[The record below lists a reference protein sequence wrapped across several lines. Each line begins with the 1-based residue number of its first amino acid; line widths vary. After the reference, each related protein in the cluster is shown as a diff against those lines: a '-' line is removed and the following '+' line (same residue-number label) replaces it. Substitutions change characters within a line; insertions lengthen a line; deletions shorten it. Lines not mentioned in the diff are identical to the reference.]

1 MTSLT
6 IGIISAAC
14 ICGGAAVGYALQRVL
29 PKHHLSKEAQDA
41 VKLAVGVIATSTA
54 LVLGLLVSSSKGQ
67 FDAMGSRLVQFGANV
82 IILDNTLAEYGPEA
96 KSAREELRR
105 SLETTLQRIWPEERT
120 GRGKSTIAVIE
131 HGVTID
137 AVRAKLRELKPGTDE
152 QRALL
157 AQAQQIVSDIS
168 RSRWMLIEDAQRG
181 LPPILLG
188 VLVFWLTLLFVSF
201 GLFAPRNWMV
211 FLALLVSACSM
222 AAAIFLVLE
231 MNSPLDGLMKIS
243 SAPLRKALE
252 FMGQ

>member
-1 MTSLT
+1 MSSLT

-14 ICGGAAVGYALQRVL
+14 ICGGALVGYALQRVL
-29 PKHHLSKEAQDA
+29 PKHHLSKDAQDA

-54 LVLGLLVSSSKGQ
+54 LVLGLLVSSSKAQ
-67 FDAMGSRLVQFGANV
+67 FDAMGSRVVQFGANLIV
-82 IILDNTLAEYGPEA
+82 LDNTLAEYGPEA
-96 KSAREELRR
+96 KPAREQLRR
-105 SLETTLQRIWPEERT
+105 GVETTLQRLWPEERT
-120 GRGKSTIAVIE
+120 GRSTLAAME
-131 HGVTID
+131 RGNDID
-137 AVRAKLRELKPGTDE
+137 ALRAMLRDLKPITDE

-157 AQAQQIVSDIS
+157 AQARQIASEIS
-168 RSRWMLIEDAQRG
+168 HSRWTVIEDAQRG

-211 FLALLVSACSM
+211 FLALIVSACSM

-252 FMGQ
+252 FVGQ

>member
-6 IGIISAAC
+6 IGIITAGC
-14 ICGGAAVGYALQRVL
+14 ICGGALVGFALQRLL
-29 PKHHLSKEAQDA
+29 PKHHLSKDAQDMI
-41 VKLAVGVIATSTA
+41 KLAVGVIATSTA

-96 KSAREELRR
+96 KPVRDQLRQSVEE
-105 SLETTLQRIWPEERT
+105 TLWRIWPEERT
-120 GRGKSTIAVIE
+120 GGSTMKVIE
-131 HGVTID
+131 SGSAID
-137 AVRAKLRELKPGTDE
+137 AVRATLRTLKPVTDE
-152 QRALL
+152 QRASL
-157 AQAQQIVSDIS
+157 AQAHQIVNDIS
-168 RSRWMLIEDAQRG
+168 RSRWVLIEEAQRG

-188 VLVFWLTLLFVSF
+188 VLVFWLALLFVSF
-201 GLFAPRNWMV
+201 GLFAPRNV
-211 FLALLVSACSM
+211 TVTLALFVSACSM

>member
-6 IGIISAAC
+6 IGMVGAGC
-14 ICGGAAVGYALQRVL
+14 ICGGAVIGYALQRVL

-67 FDAMGSRLVQFGANV
+67 FDAMGARLVQFGANV
-82 IILDNTLAEYGPEA
+82 IILDSTLAEYGPEA
-96 KSAREELRR
+96 KPAREQLRR
-105 SLETTLQRIWPEERT
+105 GVETTLQRVWPEERT
-120 GRGKSTIAVIE
+120 GESSMKAIERGTA
-131 HGVTID
+131 ID
-137 AVRAKLRELKPGTDE
+137 ALRVALQDLKPATEE
-152 QRALL
+152 QRATL
-157 AQAQQIVSDIS
+157 AQARQIANEIS
-168 RSRWMLIEDAQRG
+168 RSRWVLIEDAQRG

-188 VLVFWLTLLFVSF
+188 VLIFWLTLLFLSF
-201 GLFAPRNWMV
+201 GLFAPRNLMV
-211 FLALLVSACSM
+211 FLALIVSACSM

-252 FMGQ
+252 FVGP

>member
-14 ICGGAAVGYALQRVL
+14 ICGGALVGFALQRVL
-29 PKHHLSKEAQDA
+29 PAHHLSKDAQDV

-67 FDAMGSRLVQFGANV
+67 FDAMGERLVQFGANV

-96 KSAREELRR
+96 KPVRDQLRQ
-105 SLETTLQRIWPEERT
+105 SVEATLQRVWPEERAGGST
-120 GRGKSTIAVIE
+120 MKAIERGSEV
-131 HGVTID
+131 G
-137 AVRAKLRELKPGTDE
+137 AVRAALRELKPATDE

-157 AQAQQIVSDIS
+157 AQAYQIGNDIS
-168 RSRWMLIEDAQRG
+168 RSRWVLIEEAQRG

-188 VLVFWLTLLFVSF
+188 VLIFWLTLLFVSF
-201 GLFAPRNWMV
+201 GLFAPRNGMV
-211 FLALLVSACSM
+211 IAALIVSACSM

-231 MNSPLDGLMKIS
+231 MNSPLDGLMKVS

-252 FMGQ
+252 FMGH

>member
-6 IGIISAAC
+6 IGIITAAC
-14 ICGGAAVGYALQRVL
+14 ICGGAAVGYGLQRLL
-29 PKHHLSKEAQDA
+29 PKHHLSKDAQDA

-54 LVLGLLVSSSKGQ
+54 LVLGLLVSSSKAQ
-67 FDAMGSRLVQFGANV
+67 FDAMGSRLVQFGANLIV
-82 IILDNTLAEYGPEA
+82 LDNTLAEYGPEA
-96 KSAREELRR
+96 KPAREQLRR
-105 SLETTLQRIWPEERT
+105 GIETTLQRLWPDERLAAGST
-120 GRGKSTIAVIE
+120 MKAIERGSDV
-131 HGVTID
+131 D
-137 AVRAKLRELKPGTDE
+137 AIRATLRELKPMTDE

-157 AQAQQIVSDIS
+157 AQARQIANDIS
-168 RSRWMLIEDAQRG
+168 RARWTVIEDAQRG

-188 VLVFWLTLLFVSF
+188 VLIFWLTLLFLSF

-211 FLALLVSACSM
+211 FLALIVSACSM

-252 FMGQ
+252 FVGQ

>member
-6 IGIISAAC
+6 LGIITAAC
-14 ICGGAAVGYALQRVL
+14 ICGGALLGFALQRVL
-29 PKHHLSKEAQDA
+29 PKHHLSKEAQDMI
-41 VKLAVGVIATSTA
+41 KLAVGVIATSTA

-96 KSAREELRR
+96 KPVRDQLRQSVEETLRR
-105 SLETTLQRIWPEERT
+105 MWPEERT
-120 GRGKSTIAVIE
+120 AGGSTMKVIE
-131 HGVTID
+131 HGSAID
-137 AVRAKLRELKPGTDE
+137 AVRATLRTLKPVTDE
-152 QRALL
+152 QRASL
-157 AQAQQIVSDIS
+157 AQAHQIVNDIS
-168 RSRWMLIEDAQRG
+168 RSRWVLIEEAQRG

-188 VLVFWLTLLFVSF
+188 VLVFWLALLFVSF
-201 GLFAPRNWMV
+201 GLFAPRNV
-211 FLALLVSACSM
+211 TVTLALFVSACSM

>member
-14 ICGGAAVGYALQRVL
+14 ICGGALVGYALQRVL
-29 PKHHLSKEAQDA
+29 PKHHLSKDSQDA

-54 LVLGLLVSSSKGQ
+54 LVLGLLVSSSKAQ
-67 FDAMGSRLVQFGANV
+67 FDAMGSRLVQFGANLIV
-82 IILDNTLAEYGPEA
+82 LDNTLAEYGPE
-96 KSAREELRR
+96 
-105 SLETTLQRIWPEERT
+105 ERT
-120 GRGKSTIAVIE
+120 GRSTLAAME
-131 HGVTID
+131 RGNDID
-137 AVRAKLRELKPGTDE
+137 ALRAMLRELKPMTEE

-157 AQAQQIVSDIS
+157 AQARQIASEIS
-168 RSRWMLIEDAQRG
+168 HSRWTVIEDAQRG

-211 FLALLVSACSM
+211 FLALIVSACSM

-252 FMGQ
+252 FIGQ

>member
-6 IGIISAAC
+6 AGVIAAGC
-14 ICGGAAVGYALQRVL
+14 ICGGALVGFGLQRVL
-29 PKHHLSKEAQDA
+29 PKHHLSKDAQDMI
-41 VKLAVGVIATSTA
+41 KLAVGVIATSTA

-96 KSAREELRR
+96 KPVRDQLRQ
-105 SLETTLQRIWPEERT
+105 SVEVFLQRVWPEERT
-120 GRGKSTIAVIE
+120 GGSTMKVIE
-131 HGVTID
+131 QGNVIG
-137 AVRAKLRELKPGTDE
+137 AFRAALRTLKPATDE
-152 QRALL
+152 QRAAL
-157 AQAQQIVSDIS
+157 AQAQQIANEIS
-168 RSRWMLIEDAQRG
+168 RSRWVLIEESQRG

-188 VLVFWLTLLFVSF
+188 VLVFWLALLFVSF
-201 GLFAPRNWMV
+201 GLFAPRNTTV
-211 FLALLVSACSM
+211 TLALFVSACSM

-231 MNSPLDGLMKIS
+231 MNSPLDGLMKVS

>member
-6 IGIISAAC
+6 IGIITAGC
-14 ICGGAAVGYALQRVL
+14 IFGGAVVGYGLQRLL
-29 PKHHLSKEAQDA
+29 PKHHLSKEAQDT

-67 FDAMGSRLVQFGANV
+67 FDAMGARLVQFGANV
-82 IILDNTLAEYGPEA
+82 IVLDNTLAEYGPEA
-96 KSAREELRR
+96 KPAREQLRR
-105 SLETTLQRIWPEERT
+105 GVETTLQRLWPEERT
-120 GRGKSTIAVIE
+120 GRSTMAAIE
-131 HGVTID
+131 RGSDID
-137 AVRAKLRELKPGTDE
+137 AMRVTLRELKPMSDE

-157 AQAQQIVSDIS
+157 AQARQIMSDIS
-168 RSRWMLIEDAQRG
+168 RSRWTVIEDAQRG

-188 VLVFWLTLLFVSF
+188 VLIFWLTLLFLSF

-211 FLALLVSACSM
+211 FLALVVSACSM

-252 FMGQ
+252 IMGR

>member
-6 IGIISAAC
+6 VGIISAGC
-14 ICGGAAVGYALQRVL
+14 ICGGALAGFGLQRVL
-29 PKHHLSKEAQDA
+29 PKHHLSKEAQDMI
-41 VKLAVGVIATSTA
+41 KLAVGVIATSTA

-96 KSAREELRR
+96 KSAREQLRR
-105 SLETTLQRIWPEERT
+105 SLETTLQQVWPEERT
-120 GRGKSTIAVIE
+120 GRSTLAVIE
-131 HGVTID
+131 RGVTID

-168 RSRWMLIEDAQRG
+168 RSRWVLIEEAQRG

-188 VLVFWLTLLFVSF
+188 VLVFWLALLFVSF
-201 GLFAPRNWMV
+201 GLFAPRNV
-211 FLALLVSACSM
+211 TVTLALFVSACSM

-252 FMGQ
+252 FIGQ

>member
-6 IGIISAAC
+6 IGIITAGC
-14 ICGGAAVGYALQRVL
+14 IFGGAVVGYGLQRLL
-29 PKHHLSKEAQDA
+29 PKHHLSKEAQDT

-67 FDAMGSRLVQFGANV
+67 FDAMGARLVQFGANV
-82 IILDNTLAEYGPEA
+82 IVLDNTLAEYGPEA
-96 KSAREELRR
+96 KPAREQLRR
-105 SLETTLQRIWPEERT
+105 GVETTLQRLWPEERT
-120 GRGKSTIAVIE
+120 GRSTMAAIE
-131 HGVTID
+131 RGSDID
-137 AVRAKLRELKPGTDE
+137 AMRPTLRELKPMSDE

-157 AQAQQIVSDIS
+157 AQARQIMSDIS
-168 RSRWMLIEDAQRG
+168 RSRWTVIEDAQRG

-188 VLVFWLTLLFVSF
+188 VLIFWLTLLFLSF

-211 FLALLVSACSM
+211 FLALIVSACSM

-252 FMGQ
+252 IMGH

>member
-14 ICGGAAVGYALQRVL
+14 ICGGTVIGYALQRVL
-29 PKHHLSKEAQDA
+29 PKHHLSKDTQDA

-67 FDAMGSRLVQFGANV
+67 FDAMGTRLVQFGANV
-82 IILDNTLAEYGPEA
+82 IILDATLAEYGPEA
-96 KSAREELRR
+96 KSAREQLRR
-105 SLETTLQRIWPEERT
+105 GVEMTLQRLWPEERT
-120 GRGKSTIAVIE
+120 AGSTVKALERGGDT
-131 HGVTID
+131 D
-137 AVRAKLRELKPGTDE
+137 ALRATLRALKPSTDE

-157 AQAQQIVSDIS
+157 AQAHQIASDVS
-168 RSRWMLIEDAQRG
+168 RSRWVVIEEAQRG

-201 GLFAPRNWMV
+201 GLFAPRNWIV
-211 FLALLVSACSM
+211 FLALMVSACSM

-243 SAPLRKALE
+243 SAPVRKALE
-252 FMGQ
+252 FIGH

>member
-14 ICGGAAVGYALQRVL
+14 ICGGAVVGYALQWVL

-67 FDAMGSRLVQFGANV
+67 FDAMGARLVQFGANV

-96 KSAREELRR
+96 KSAREQLRQMV
-105 SLETTLQRIWPEERT
+105 ETTRQRIWPEERPA
-120 GRGKSTIAVIE
+120 GSSLAAIERGGGIAAMR
-131 HGVTID
+131 VTL
-137 AVRAKLRELKPGTDE
+137 RALQPTTDE

-157 AQAQQIVSDIS
+157 AQAHQITDGIS
-168 RSRWMLIEDAQRG
+168 RARWELIEDAQRG

-211 FLALLVSACSM
+211 FLALIVSACSM

>member
-6 IGIISAAC
+6 IGIITAGC
-14 ICGGAAVGYALQRVL
+14 IFGGAVVGYGLQRLL
-29 PKHHLSKEAQDA
+29 PKHHLSKEAQDT

-67 FDAMGSRLVQFGANV
+67 FDAMGARLVQFGANV
-82 IILDNTLAEYGPEA
+82 IVLDNTLAEYGPEA
-96 KSAREELRR
+96 KPAREQLRR
-105 SLETTLQRIWPEERT
+105 GVETTLQRLWPEERT
-120 GRGKSTIAVIE
+120 GRSTMAAIE
-131 HGVTID
+131 RGSDID
-137 AVRAKLRELKPGTDE
+137 AMRATLRELKPMSDE

-157 AQAQQIVSDIS
+157 AQARQIMSDIS
-168 RSRWMLIEDAQRG
+168 RSRWTVIEDAQRG

-188 VLVFWLTLLFVSF
+188 VLIFWLTLLFLSF

-211 FLALLVSACSM
+211 FLALIVSACSM

-252 FMGQ
+252 IMGH

>member
-14 ICGGAAVGYALQRVL
+14 ICGGAVIGYSLQRVL

-67 FDAMGSRLVQFGANV
+67 FDAMGTRLVQLGANLL
-82 IILDNTLAEYGPEA
+82 ILDATLAEYGPEA
-96 KSAREELRR
+96 KAAREQLRR
-105 SLETTLQRIWPEERT
+105 GVEVTLERVWPEERMAGST
-120 GRGKSTIAVIE
+120 VRAIERGGGE
-131 HGVTID
+131 ID
-137 AVRAKLRELKPGTDE
+137 AFRATLRTLKPSTDE

-157 AQAQQIVSDIS
+157 AQAHQIANEFS
-168 RSRWMLIEDAQRG
+168 RSRWVLIEEAQRG

-188 VLVFWLTLLFVSF
+188 VLIFWLTLLFVSF

-211 FLALLVSACSM
+211 FLALIVSACSM

-231 MNSPLDGLMKIS
+231 MDSPLDGLMKIS
-243 SAPLRKALE
+243 SAPLHKALE
-252 FMGQ
+252 FMGH

>member
-1 MTSLT
+1 M
-6 IGIISAAC
+6 I
-14 ICGGAAVGYALQRVL
+14 
-29 PKHHLSKEAQDA
+29 
-41 VKLAVGVIATSTA
+41 KLAVGVIATSTA

-105 SLETTLQRIWPEERT
+105 SVETTIQRVWPEERT
-120 GRGKSTIAVIE
+120 GGSTLAVIE

-157 AQAQQIVSDIS
+157 AQAHQIVSDVS
-168 RSRWMLIEDAQRG
+168 RSRWVLIEEAQRG

-188 VLVFWLTLLFVSF
+188 VLVFWLALLFVSF
-201 GLFAPRNWMV
+201 GLFAPRNV
-211 FLALLVSACSM
+211 TVTLALFVSACSM

-231 MNSPLDGLMKIS
+231 MNSPLDGLMKVS

-252 FMGQ
+252 FMGK

>member
-14 ICGGAAVGYALQRVL
+14 ICGGALVGFALQRVL
-29 PKHHLSKEAQDA
+29 PAHHLSKDAQDV

-67 FDAMGSRLVQFGANV
+67 FDAMGERLVQFGANV

-96 KSAREELRR
+96 KPVRDQLRR
-105 SLETTLQRIWPEERT
+105 SVEATLQRVWPEERAGGST
-120 GRGKSTIAVIE
+120 MKAIERGSEV
-131 HGVTID
+131 G
-137 AVRAKLRELKPGTDE
+137 AVRAALRELKPATDE

-157 AQAQQIVSDIS
+157 AQAYQIGNDIS
-168 RSRWMLIEDAQRG
+168 RSRWVLIEEAQRG

-188 VLVFWLTLLFVSF
+188 VLIFWLTLLFVSF
-201 GLFAPRNWMV
+201 GLFAPRNGMV
-211 FLALLVSACSM
+211 IAAFIVSACSM

-231 MNSPLDGLMKIS
+231 MNSPLDGLMKVS

-252 FMGQ
+252 FMGH